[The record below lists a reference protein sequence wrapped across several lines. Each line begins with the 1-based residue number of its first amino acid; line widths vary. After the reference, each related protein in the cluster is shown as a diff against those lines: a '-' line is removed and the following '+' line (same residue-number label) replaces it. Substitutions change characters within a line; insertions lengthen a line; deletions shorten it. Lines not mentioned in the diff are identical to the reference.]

1 MKIKYRSNLW
11 AGLISVAAGVVLAL
25 VIPGQVGSEYTA
37 SYGITSKTVPY
48 VVAAIFVLCGAALVA
63 QSLLWKKDTVR
74 ELDLKKEGKGL
85 CYMAVLL
92 VFLYLFEYS
101 FVIASVFLGAMTL
114 LFTGSKKKLYYLIV
128 VVVVAA
134 LYVLFTQVLHVRLK

>member
-11 AGLISVAAGVVLAL
+11 AGIISAVCGMVLVL
-25 VIPGQVGSEYTA
+25 LIPGQVGSEYTA
-37 SYGITSKTVPY
+37 SYGITSRTVPY
-48 VVAAIFVLCGAALVA
+48 VAAAIFVLCGAALVI
-63 QSLLWKKDTVR
+63 QSLLRKKDTVR

-92 VFLYLFEYS
+92 VFLYLFEHS
-101 FVIASVFLGAMTL
+101 FLIASVFLGAMTL
-114 LFTGSKKKLYYLIV
+114 LFTRSKKKLYYLIV
-128 VVVVAA
+128 VVVVGL